1 MIGIMM
7 ITRVAWAVG
16 GDRCFVFTSGGGSKI
31 GGQGNEVRSRDR

>member
-16 GDRCFVFTSGGGSKI
+16 GDRCFVFASGGSKI